1 MREIKFRGMV
11 IISEGSSSILWI
23 IGDLLK
29 VDGKCFIYLQGWY
42 KKHGEREEPFSL
54 EVDCKSVG
62 QYTGLKDK
70 NGVEIY
76 EGDIIAYNCTE
87 FHEVVYH
94 KGAFSINK
102 VVDGLTT
109 DGHYYLGNIHLDMY
123 EVVGNIYEHPHLL
136 EA

>member
-1 MREIKFRGMV
+1 M
-11 IISEGSSSILWI
+11 
-23 IGDLLK
+23 
-29 VDGKCFIYLQGWY
+29 IYKNLFDIAKNLSYINQ
-42 KKHGEREEPFSL
+42 PM
-54 EVDCKSVG
+54 
-62 QYTGLKDK
+62 QYTGIKDK

-109 DGHYYLGNIHLDMY
+109 DGHYYLGNINLDMY

-136 EA
+136 ESQNA